1 MSQHSSLRIDKVGVR
16 HRNVLK
22 RYERIE
28 KLQAIDQWKEGRSA
42 YGIPK
47 VKSQKVK
54 IKKAAK
60 TAAAAGAAAPGVAAP
75 VAAPA
80 AAPVKKKKV

>member
-1 MSQHSSLRIDKVGVR
+1 MSQHSSLRIDKVGAR

-28 KLQAIDQWKEGRSA
+28 KLQATEQWKEGRSA

-47 VKSQKVK
+47 VKSQKIKVK
-54 IKKAAK
+54 KTAK
-60 TAAAAGAAAPGVAAP
+60 TAAAAGAAAPGAAP

-80 AAPVKKKKV
+80 APAKKK